1 MKKHDIIFLGEIMSE
16 YFSIY
21 ELNKQLD
28 AAFDKLYDINN
39 PEIRLKNFLEL
50 LVELGELANETR
62 VFKYW
67 SSKDR
72 SSDEVVL
79 DEFADC
85 LIMVLSFAEI
95 LEIEIDKVKKVKIK
109 RNVIEQ
115 FIYLYEKSAKLQK
128 NFTKPYV
135 SSLMAETVNLAYL
148 LGYNDQIIIDACY
161 KKIKRN
167 FKRFE
172 TNFNE

>member
-1 MKKHDIIFLGEIMSE
+1 MIE

-28 AAFDKLYDINN
+28 AAFDKLYNIND
-39 PEIRLKNFLEL
+39 PEIRLKNILEL

-67 SSKDR
+67 SSKER
-72 SSDEVVL
+72 SSDEIVL
-79 DEFADC
+79 DEFSDC

-95 LEIEIDKVKKVKIK
+95 LEIEIDKVKKTKIK

-115 FIYLYEKSAKLQK
+115 FIYLYEKSSKLTK
-128 NFTKPYV
+128 NFEKPYV
-135 SSLMAETVNLAYL
+135 SSLLSETINLGYL
-148 LGYNDQIIIDACY
+148 LGYDDQMIIDACY
-161 KKIKRN
+161 KKITRN